1 MISQSSKGPQT
12 QAKALLNAYL
22 SQLAVRPLRTKM
34 ATSGVLSFLQEVLAS
49 RLARLYQ
56 QPAQKATAVR
66 NEPIVSSKAWKMAIY
81 GAFVSAPM
89 GHFLIGTLQK
99 SFAGKT
105 SKLARFGQVLAS
117 NIFVAPVQA
126 FVYLFSMCVIN
137 GLRDPQAILQS
148 VKARFFFG
156 AQDFLGHI
164 TSRHPGSTD
173 VHSSR
178 ALGALVQLGHIFSRD
193 ISQHA
198 SQAIG
203 LCESLIPS
211 YALIELL
218 V

>member
-148 VKARFFFG
+148 VKARFFSVLKISWVTSPLAILV
-156 AQDFLGHI
+156 AQTFIPPELWV
-164 TSRHPGSTD
+164 PWFN
-173 VHSSR
+173 
-178 ALGALVQLGHIFSRD
+178 LVTFSVGTYLNMRLKRL
-193 ISQHA
+193 A
-198 SQAIG
+198 SAK
-203 LCESLIPS
+203 
-211 YALIELL
+211 A
-218 V
+218 